1 MQVIR
6 RQLFGQS
13 MAFQGLKR
21 LVSVQQPL
29 YRRAVKANEDL
40 DANSIVVSQSTYPIL
55 TRKPD
60 NILVRDWFFETR
72 KLP

>member
-1 MQVIR
+1 
-6 RQLFGQS
+6 

-72 KLP
+72 MLQ